1 MKKII
6 SVYFRQLRT
15 LACVVVAITLVI
27 AGLIPEI
34 HAETVTF
41 NALPAG
47 GVVPNGYAGFNW
59 SDIWVLDATS
69 PNSGGYHGANI
80 FGPNLAWSHGED
92 GEPYG
97 LSLITSSA
105 PFDFKTATLNAGW
118 SNPINITVIGKCKG
132 VQKYTKTVIAYMNVP
147 TTFTFDYKGE
157 TRLSSIPFWEV
168 RILVRGVFILE

>member
-59 SDIWVLDATS
+59 SDIWVLDATFS
-69 PNSGGYHGANI
+69 
-80 FGPNLAWSHGED
+80 
-92 GEPYG
+92 
-97 LSLITSSA
+97 
-105 PFDFKTATLNAGW
+105 
-118 SNPINITVIGKCKG
+118 
-132 VQKYTKTVIAYMNVP
+132 
-147 TTFTFDYKGE
+147 
-157 TRLSSIPFWEV
+157 
-168 RILVRGVFILE
+168 